1 MKNDGNL
8 KLLIECILLELSLEK
23 FLIVIE
29 ISKQEKR
36 IDHKGRDLFSND
48 GKKGMLRYA
57 KTNKSTLFLDKFEKR
72 QKFRD

>member
-1 MKNDGNL
+1 MEISN
-8 KLLIECILLELSLEK
+8 LIECILLELSLEK

-29 ISKQEKR
+29 ISKQGKR
-36 IDHKGRDLFSND
+36 NRSQRKTLFSKD

-72 QKFRD
+72 QKSLD